1 MDKILDRNSVIES
14 VKQLIPA
21 MQQSSDPEGEL
32 LRFASERKM
41 APEMLGAIAKAIN
54 TLKTQSVYATAKE
67 ASERG
72 RSFST
77 IDTEALLDKYT
88 KQSMPNIVNMSDI
101 AKNNDDYFTVEVQD
115 IKKVAADHSDDIHE
129 GNISELFES
138 EFQHIPSDADKAF
151 IDKAEIFFDTEVANK
166 FANNKEEQ
174 SYTEQDYLDLAEEL
188 NFNLSDIEHKFAKF
202 FNPSN
207 TKRDKEFYEIV
218 QDTKDLYDIYSED
231 FDKAAVK
238 LANVLHT
245 VYGLGEY
252 VLQNYDETKPVWGVR
267 FKRASHL
274 APDHNYD
281 ISDAL
286 YNYYTNCLNL
296 EVVNEALSRDFR
308 KVAATTADDNDDE
321 RRGSNKKKLNNRP
334 TSAEQWLI
342 EQGYIK
348 EHPSGGFGFYT
359 PDPGDPD
366 WEEFVRIVPDYV
378 LEDLSKR
385 DMVPKGYVNKI
396 LDAQKK
402 FFDQELN
409 DEINDSVAEDT
420 EYTPNF
426 ILKGKPIKSYDDSA
440 EKKDAFKIK
449 YPEVFKPNDLVKA
462 KTSIPQSDTKG
473 LSKTDLSN
481 LFPTGFSGGIS
492 IPPIDLAEAA
502 TVAKDISMA
511 PYKFLYQ
518 SLKNSKP
525 VVNKTEGALVD
536 EINKVKSE
544 EFFNDLMTTDPVLSK
559 LNHHQRRELADIYQ
573 AAKDY
578 YPDLVRNKTVLKTF
592 LRQGVE
598 TGGMDLNTVSILNKM
613 KVDGNNN
620 NK

>member
-41 APEMLGAIAKAIN
+41 APEMLGAIVKAIN

-77 IDTEALLDKYT
+77 IDTEALLDKYA

-101 AKNNDDYFTVEVQD
+101 AKDNDDYFTVEVQD
-115 IKKVAADHSDDIHE
+115 IKKVAADHSDDIQE
-129 GNISELFES
+129 GNISDLFES
-138 EFQHIPSDADKAF
+138 EFKHIPSDADKAF
-151 IDKAEIFFDTEVANK
+151 INQAEIFFDSEVANK

-188 NFNLSDIEHKFAKF
+188 NFNLSGIEHKFAKF

-218 QDTKDLYDIYSED
+218 QDTKDLYNIYSED
-231 FDKAAVK
+231 FDNAAVK

-252 VLQNYDETKPVWGVR
+252 VLQNDDNTKQVWGVH

-281 ISDAL
+281 ISDDL
-286 YNYYTNCLNL
+286 YDYYTNCLNL
-296 EVVNEALSRDFR
+296 EVVNEAISRDFY
-308 KVAATTADDNDDE
+308 KSAATTDPGSGPKSKPTPKPKTLYEKWLNDN
-321 RRGSNKKKLNNRP
+321 
-334 TSAEQWLI
+334 
-342 EQGYIK
+342 GYIDIDQDT
-348 EHPSGGFGFYT
+348 GQIYLAT
-359 PDPGDPD
+359 PETGDPD
-366 WEEFVRIVPDYV
+366 WEEFVRTVPYDVLEELSKSAVVPD
-378 LEDLSKR
+378 
-385 DMVPKGYVNKI
+385 GYVSEILAAKEKI
-396 LDAQKK
+396 LN
-402 FFDQELN
+402 QETN
-409 DEINDSVAEDT
+409 ASDNDSAGKED

-426 ILKGKPIKSYDDSA
+426 ILNGKPIKSYDDSK

-449 YPEVFKPNDLVKA
+449 YPAVFKPNDLVKA
-462 KTSIPQSDTKG
+462 KTSIPQDTTRG
-473 LSKTDLSN
+473 SSKVNWSN
-481 LFPTGFSGGIS
+481 LFPTGSSGGINV
-492 IPPIDLAEAA
+492 PPIDLAGAA
-502 TVAKDISMA
+502 TVAKDIGMA

-598 TGGMDLNTVSILNKM
+598 TGGMDLNTVNILNKM

>member
-77 IDTEALLDKYT
+77 IDTEALLDKYA
-88 KQSMPNIVNMSDI
+88 KQSMPNIVSMSDI
-101 AKNNDDYFTVEVQD
+101 TKDNDDYFTVEVQD

-138 EFQHIPSDADKAF
+138 EFQHIPSDADRAF
-151 IDKAEIFFDTEVANK
+151 IDKAEIFFDEEVANK

-174 SYTEQDYLDLAEEL
+174 SYIEQDYLDLAEEL
-188 NFNLSDIEHKFAKF
+188 NFNLSGIEHKFAKF
-202 FNPSN
+202 FNPAN

-218 QDTKDLYDIYSED
+218 QDTKDLYNIYSED

-238 LANVLHT
+238 LANVLHM
-245 VYGLGEY
+245 VYGLSEY
-252 VLQNYDETKPVWGVR
+252 VLQSDDKTKQVWGVR

-281 ISDAL
+281 ISDDL
-286 YNYYTNCLNL
+286 YDYYTNCLNL
-296 EVVNEALSRDFR
+296 EVVNEAISRDFR
-308 KVAATTADDNDDE
+308 KVAATTDDE
-321 RRGSNKKKLNNRP
+321 GRGSDKKTLNNRASN
-334 TSAEQWLI
+334 SADQWLI

-348 EHPSGGFGFYT
+348 PHPAGGWGFYT

-378 LEDLSKR
+378 LEELSKR
-385 DMVPKGYVNKI
+385 AMVPDGYVSEILAAKEKI
-396 LDAQKK
+396 LN
-402 FFDQELN
+402 QETN
-409 DEINDSVAEDT
+409 DETNDSAGEDDK
-420 EYTPNF
+420 YTPNF
-426 ILKGKPIKSYDDSA
+426 ILNGKPIKSYDDSA

-449 YPEVFKPNDLVKA
+449 YPEVFKPNDLVKV
-462 KTSIPQSDTKG
+462 KTSIPQSDTKS
-473 LSKTDLSN
+473 LSKTNLSN
-481 LFPTGFSGGIS
+481 LFPTGFSGGINV
-492 IPPIDLAEAA
+492 PPIDIAEAA
-502 TVAKDISMA
+502 TVAKNVGMA

-525 VVNKTEGALVD
+525 VVNKTEGTLVD
-536 EINKVKSE
+536 EINRVKSE

-578 YPDLVRNKTVLKTF
+578 YPDLVKNKTVLKTF

-598 TGGMDLNTVSILNKM
+598 TGGMDLNTVNILNKI

>member
-77 IDTEALLDKYT
+77 IDTEALLDKYA

-101 AKNNDDYFTVEVQD
+101 SKDNDYYFTVEVQD
-115 IKKVAADHSDDIHE
+115 IKKVAADHSNNIQE

-151 IDKAEIFFDTEVANK
+151 TDQAEIFFDAEVANK
-166 FANNKEEQ
+166 FANNKEGQ

-188 NFNLSDIEHKFAKF
+188 NFNLSGIEHKFAKF

-218 QDTKDLYDIYSED
+218 QDTKDLYNIYSED

-252 VLQNYDETKPVWGVR
+252 VLQNDDETKPVWGVR

-281 ISDAL
+281 ISDDL
-286 YNYYTNCLNL
+286 YDYYTNCLNL
-296 EVVNEALSRDFR
+296 EVVNEAISRDFY
-308 KVAATTADDNDDE
+308 KSAATTDPGPGPKSKPKPKTLYEKWLNDN
-321 RRGSNKKKLNNRP
+321 
-334 TSAEQWLI
+334 
-342 EQGYIK
+342 GYIDIDQDT
-348 EHPSGGFGFYT
+348 GQIYLAT
-359 PDPGDPD
+359 PETGDPD
-366 WEEFVRIVPDYV
+366 WEEFVRTVPYDVLEELSKSAVVPD
-378 LEDLSKR
+378 
-385 DMVPKGYVNKI
+385 GYVSEILAAKEKI
-396 LDAQKK
+396 LN
-402 FFDQELN
+402 QETN
-409 DEINDSVAEDT
+409 DDDNDSAGKDD

-426 ILKGKPIKSYDDSA
+426 ILNGKPIKSYDDSK

-449 YPEVFKPNDLVKA
+449 YPAVFKPNDLVKA
-462 KTSIPQSDTKG
+462 KTSIPQDTTRGSAKVNW
-473 LSKTDLSN
+473 SN
-481 LFPTGFSGGIS
+481 LFPTGSSGGS
-492 IPPIDLAEAA
+492 NVPPIDLAEAA
-502 TVAKDISMA
+502 TVAKDIGMA

>member
-77 IDTEALLDKYT
+77 IDTEALLDKYA

-101 AKNNDDYFTVEVQD
+101 AKDNDDYFTVEVQD
-115 IKKVAADHSDDIHE
+115 IKKVASDHSNDIQE

-138 EFQHIPSDADKAF
+138 EFQHIPSDADKDF
-151 IDKAEIFFDTEVANK
+151 IDQAEIFFDAEVANK

-218 QDTKDLYDIYSED
+218 QDTKDLYNIYSED
-231 FDKAAVK
+231 FDNAVVK

-252 VLQNYDETKPVWGVR
+252 VLQNDDNTKQVWGVR

-281 ISDAL
+281 ISDDL
-286 YNYYTNCLNL
+286 YDYYTNCLYL
-296 EVVNEALSRDFR
+296 EVVNEAISRDFY
-308 KVAATTADDNDDE
+308 KSAATTTPGPGPKPKPKPKTAYEKWLFDNAYIRVDDQTGQMMLSIPAP
-321 RRGSNKKKLNNRP
+321 GS
-334 TSAEQWLI
+334 
-342 EQGYIK
+342 
-348 EHPSGGFGFYT
+348 
-359 PDPGDPD
+359 PD
-366 WEEFVRIVPDYV
+366 WEEFAQNIPY
-378 LEDLSKR
+378 
-385 DMVPKGYVNKI
+385 PI
-396 LDAQKK
+396 LT
-402 FFDQELN
+402 ELDKAYPQYN
-409 DEINDSVAEDT
+409 ILADVVKTKAEIKDRQAAD
-420 EYTPNF
+420 
-426 ILKGKPIKSYDDSA
+426 KGKENKENKEPKSEPKSEPKA
-440 EKKDAFKIK
+440 NTKDFLTR
-449 YPEVFKPNDLVKA
+449 PSTNVP
-462 KTSIPQSDTKG
+462 
-473 LSKTDLSN
+473 SKTE
-481 LFPTGFSGGIS
+481 
-492 IPPIDLAEAA
+492 PIDFNKAFE
-502 TVAKDISMA
+502 VGKDIALA
-511 PYKFLYQ
+511 PYKFIYK
-518 SLKNSKP
+518 SLKESKP
-525 VVNKTEGALVD
+525 TVNKTESKLLD
-536 EINKVKSE
+536 EINNVKSE
-544 EFFNDLMTTDPVLSK
+544 EFFNDLMITDPVLSK
-559 LNHHQRRELADIYQ
+559 LNHKQRRELADVYQ

-578 YPDLVRNKTVLKTF
+578 YPDLVRNKSVLKTF

-598 TGGMDLNTVSILNKM
+598 AGGIDINTAQTLNKL
-613 KVDGNNN
+613 NFPTNLN
-620 NK
+620 S

>member
-77 IDTEALLDKYT
+77 IDTEALLDKYA

-101 AKNNDDYFTVEVQD
+101 AKDNDDYFAVEVQD
-115 IKKVAADHSDDIHE
+115 IKKVAADHSNNIQE

-151 IDKAEIFFDTEVANK
+151 IDQAEIFFDSEVANK
-166 FANNKEEQ
+166 FADNKEEQ

-188 NFNLSDIEHKFAKF
+188 NFNLSGIEHKFAKF

-218 QDTKDLYDIYSED
+218 QDTKDLYNIYSED

-252 VLQNYDETKPVWGVR
+252 VLQNDDNTKQVWGVR

-281 ISDAL
+281 ISDDL
-286 YNYYTNCLNL
+286 YDYYTNCLNL
-296 EVVNEALSRDFR
+296 EVVNEAISRDFY
-308 KVAATTADDNDDE
+308 KSAATTDPGSGPKSKPTPKPKTLYEKWLNDN
-321 RRGSNKKKLNNRP
+321 
-334 TSAEQWLI
+334 
-342 EQGYIK
+342 GYIDIDQDT
-348 EHPSGGFGFYT
+348 GQIYLAT
-359 PDPGDPD
+359 PETGDPD
-366 WEEFVRIVPDYV
+366 WEEFVRTVPYDVLEELSKSAVVPD
-378 LEDLSKR
+378 
-385 DMVPKGYVNKI
+385 GYVSEILAAKEKI
-396 LDAQKK
+396 LN
-402 FFDQELN
+402 QETN
-409 DEINDSVAEDT
+409 DGDNDSAGKDD

-426 ILKGKPIKSYDDSA
+426 ILNGKPIKSYDDSK

-449 YPEVFKPNDLVKA
+449 YPAVFKPNDLVKA
-462 KTSIPQSDTKG
+462 KTSIPQDTTRGSAKVNW
-473 LSKTDLSN
+473 SN
-481 LFPTGFSGGIS
+481 LFPTGSSGGS
-492 IPPIDLAEAA
+492 NVPPIDLAEAA
-502 TVAKDISMA
+502 TVAKDIGMA

-598 TGGMDLNTVSILNKM
+598 TGGMDLNTVNILNKM

>member
-77 IDTEALLDKYT
+77 IDTEALLDKYA

-101 AKNNDDYFTVEVQD
+101 VKDNDDYFTVEVQD
-115 IKKVAADHSDDIHE
+115 IKKVAADHSDDIQE

-138 EFQHIPSDADKAF
+138 EFKHIPSDADKAF
-151 IDKAEIFFDTEVANK
+151 IGQTEIFFDSEVANK

-188 NFNLSDIEHKFAKF
+188 DFNLSGIEHKFAKF

-218 QDTKDLYDIYSED
+218 QDTKDLYNIYSED

-252 VLQNYDETKPVWGVR
+252 VLQNDDETKPVWGVR

-281 ISDAL
+281 ISDDL
-286 YNYYTNCLNL
+286 YDYYTNCLNL
-296 EVVNEALSRDFR
+296 EVVNEAISRDFY
-308 KVAATTADDNDDE
+308 KSAATTAPGPGPKSKPKPKTLYEKWLNDN
-321 RRGSNKKKLNNRP
+321 
-334 TSAEQWLI
+334 
-342 EQGYIK
+342 GYIDIDQDT
-348 EHPSGGFGFYT
+348 GQIYLAT
-359 PDPGDPD
+359 PETGDPD
-366 WEEFVRIVPDYV
+366 WEEFVRTVPYDVLEELSKSAVVPD
-378 LEDLSKR
+378 
-385 DMVPKGYVNKI
+385 GYVSEILAAKEKI
-396 LDAQKK
+396 LN
-402 FFDQELN
+402 QETN
-409 DEINDSVAEDT
+409 DGDNDSAGKDD

-426 ILKGKPIKSYDDSA
+426 ILNGKPIKSYDDSK
-440 EKKDAFKIK
+440 EKKDTFKIK
-449 YPEVFKPNDLVKA
+449 YPAVFKPNDLVKA
-462 KTSIPQSDTKG
+462 KTSIPQDTTRGSAKVNW
-473 LSKTDLSN
+473 SN
-481 LFPTGFSGGIS
+481 LSPTGSSGGINV
-492 IPPIDLAEAA
+492 PPIDLAEAA
-502 TVAKDISMA
+502 TVAKDIGMA

>member
-77 IDTEALLDKYT
+77 IDTEALLDKYA

-101 AKNNDDYFTVEVQD
+101 TKDNDDYFTVEVQD

-151 IDKAEIFFDTEVANK
+151 IDKAEIFFDEKVANK

-188 NFNLSDIEHKFAKF
+188 NFNLSGIEHKFAKF

-218 QDTKDLYDIYSED
+218 QDTKDLYNIYSED

-252 VLQNYDETKPVWGVR
+252 VLQSDDKTKQVWGAR

-281 ISDAL
+281 IADDL
-286 YNYYTNCLNL
+286 YDYYTNCLNL
-296 EVVNEALSRDFR
+296 EVVNEAISRDFR
-308 KVAATTADDNDDE
+308 KVAATTDDE
-321 RRGSNKKKLNNRP
+321 GRGSDKKTLNNRASN
-334 TSAEQWLI
+334 SADQWLI

-348 EHPSGGFGFYT
+348 PHPAGGWGFYT

-378 LEDLSKR
+378 LEELSKR
-385 DMVPKGYVNKI
+385 SMVPDGYVSEILAAKEKI
-396 LDAQKK
+396 LN
-402 FFDQELN
+402 QETN
-409 DEINDSVAEDT
+409 DETNDSAGEDDK
-420 EYTPNF
+420 YTPNF
-426 ILKGKPIKSYDDSA
+426 ILNGKPIKSYDDSA

-449 YPEVFKPNDLVKA
+449 YPEVFKPNDLVKV
-462 KTSIPQSDTKG
+462 KTSIPQSDTKS
-473 LSKTDLSN
+473 LSKTNLSN
-481 LFPTGFSGGIS
+481 LFPTGFSGGINV
-492 IPPIDLAEAA
+492 PPIDIAEAA
-502 TVAKDISMA
+502 TVAKDIGMA

-525 VVNKTEGALVD
+525 VVNKTEGTLVD

-598 TGGMDLNTVSILNKM
+598 TGGMDLNTVNILNKM

>member
-77 IDTEALLDKYT
+77 IDTEALLDKYA

-101 AKNNDDYFTVEVQD
+101 SKDNDYYFTVEVQD
-115 IKKVAADHSDDIHE
+115 IKKVAADHSNNIQE

-151 IDKAEIFFDTEVANK
+151 TDQAEIFFDAEVANK
-166 FANNKEEQ
+166 FANNKEGQ

-188 NFNLSDIEHKFAKF
+188 NFNLSGIEHKFAKF

-218 QDTKDLYDIYSED
+218 QDTKDLYNIYSED
-231 FDKAAVK
+231 FDNAAVK

-252 VLQNYDETKPVWGVR
+252 VLQNDNNTKQVWGVR

-281 ISDAL
+281 ISDDL
-286 YNYYTNCLNL
+286 YDYYTNCLNL
-296 EVVNEALSRDFR
+296 EVVNEAISRDFY
-308 KVAATTADDNDDE
+308 KSAATTDPGSGPKSKPTPKPKTLYEKWLNDN
-321 RRGSNKKKLNNRP
+321 R
-334 TSAEQWLI
+334 
-342 EQGYIK
+342 YIDIDQDT
-348 EHPSGGFGFYT
+348 GQIYLAT
-359 PDPGDPD
+359 PETGDPD
-366 WEEFVRIVPDYV
+366 WEEFVRTVPYNVLEELSKSAVVPD
-378 LEDLSKR
+378 
-385 DMVPKGYVNKI
+385 GYVSEI
-396 LDAQKK
+396 LDAKEK
-402 FFDQELN
+402 ILNQETN
-409 DEINDSVAEDT
+409 DGDNDSAGKDD

-426 ILKGKPIKSYDDSA
+426 ILNGKPIKSYDDSK

-449 YPEVFKPNDLVKA
+449 YPAVFKPNDLVKA
-462 KTSIPQSDTKG
+462 KTSIPQDTTRGSAKVNW
-473 LSKTDLSN
+473 SN
-481 LFPTGFSGGIS
+481 LFPTGSSGGINV
-492 IPPIDLAEAA
+492 PPIDLAEAA
-502 TVAKDISMA
+502 TVAKDIGMA

-598 TGGMDLNTVSILNKM
+598 TGGMDLNTVNILNKM
-613 KVDGNNN
+613 KVDSNNN

>member
-77 IDTEALLDKYT
+77 IDTEALLDKYA

-101 AKNNDDYFTVEVQD
+101 TKDNDDYFTVEVQD
-115 IKKVAADHSDDIHE
+115 IKKVAADHSDDIQE
-129 GNISELFES
+129 GNISDLFES

-151 IDKAEIFFDTEVANK
+151 IDQAEIFFDSEVANK
-166 FANNKEEQ
+166 FAGNKEEK

-188 NFNLSDIEHKFAKF
+188 NFNLSGIEHKFAKF

-218 QDTKDLYDIYSED
+218 QDTKDLYNIYSED

-252 VLQNYDETKPVWGVR
+252 VLQNDNETKPVWGIR

-281 ISDAL
+281 ISDDL
-286 YNYYTNCLNL
+286 YDYYTNCLNL
-296 EVVNEALSRDFR
+296 EVVNEAISRDFY
-308 KVAATTADDNDDE
+308 KSAATTDHGSGPKSKPTPKPKTLYEKWLKDN
-321 RRGSNKKKLNNRP
+321 
-334 TSAEQWLI
+334 
-342 EQGYIK
+342 GYIDIDQDT
-348 EHPSGGFGFYT
+348 GQIYLAT
-359 PDPGDPD
+359 PETGDPD
-366 WEEFVRIVPDYV
+366 WEEFVRTVPYDVLEELSKSAVVPD
-378 LEDLSKR
+378 
-385 DMVPKGYVNKI
+385 GYVSEILAAKEKI
-396 LDAQKK
+396 LN
-402 FFDQELN
+402 QETN
-409 DEINDSVAEDT
+409 DGDIDSAGKDD

-426 ILKGKPIKSYDDSA
+426 ILNGKPIKSYDDSK

-449 YPEVFKPNDLVKA
+449 YPAVFKPNDLVKT
-462 KTSIPQSDTKG
+462 KTSIPQDTTKG
-473 LSKTDLSN
+473 SSKFNWSN
-481 LFPTGFSGGIS
+481 LFPTGSSRGINV
-492 IPPIDLAEAA
+492 PPIDLAEAA
-502 TVAKDISMA
+502 TVAKNISMA

>member
-77 IDTEALLDKYT
+77 IDTEALLDKYA

-101 AKNNDDYFTVEVQD
+101 SKDNDYYFTVEVQD
-115 IKKVAADHSDDIHE
+115 IKKVAADHSNNIQE

-151 IDKAEIFFDTEVANK
+151 TDQAEIFFDAEVANK
-166 FANNKEEQ
+166 FANNKEGQ

-188 NFNLSDIEHKFAKF
+188 NFNLSGIEHKFAKF

-218 QDTKDLYDIYSED
+218 QDTKDLYNIYSED

-252 VLQNYDETKPVWGVR
+252 VLQNDDETKPVWGVR

-281 ISDAL
+281 ISDDL
-286 YNYYTNCLNL
+286 YDYYTNCLNL
-296 EVVNEALSRDFR
+296 EVVNEAISRDFY
-308 KVAATTADDNDDE
+308 KSAATTNPGPGPKSKPKPKTLYEKWLNDN
-321 RRGSNKKKLNNRP
+321 R
-334 TSAEQWLI
+334 
-342 EQGYIK
+342 YIDIDQDT
-348 EHPSGGFGFYT
+348 GQIYLAT
-359 PDPGDPD
+359 PETGDPD
-366 WEEFVRIVPDYV
+366 WEEFVRTVPYDVLEELSKSAVVPD
-378 LEDLSKR
+378 
-385 DMVPKGYVNKI
+385 GYVSEILAAKEKI
-396 LDAQKK
+396 LN
-402 FFDQELN
+402 QETN
-409 DEINDSVAEDT
+409 DGDNDSAGKDA

-426 ILKGKPIKSYDDSA
+426 ILNGKPIKSYDDSK

-449 YPEVFKPNDLVKA
+449 YPAVFKPNDLVKA
-462 KTSIPQSDTKG
+462 KTSIPQDTTRGSAKVNW
-473 LSKTDLSN
+473 SN
-481 LFPTGFSGGIS
+481 LFPTGSSGGS
-492 IPPIDLAEAA
+492 NVPPIDLAEAA
-502 TVAKDISMA
+502 TVAKDIGMA

>member
-14 VKQLIPA
+14 VKQLIPS
-21 MQQSSDPEGEL
+21 MQHSSDPEGEL

-54 TLKTQSVYATAKE
+54 TLKTQSIYATAKE

-77 IDTEALLDKYT
+77 IDTEVLLDKYA

-101 AKNNDDYFTVEVQD
+101 VKDNDDYFTVEVQD
-115 IKKVAADHSDDIHE
+115 IKKVAADHSNDIHE
-129 GNISELFES
+129 GNISDLFES
-138 EFQHIPSDADKAF
+138 EFQHIPSNADKAF
-151 IDKAEIFFDTEVANK
+151 IDQAEIFFNAEVANK

-188 NFNLSDIEHKFAKF
+188 NFNLSSIEHKFAKF

-218 QDTKDLYDIYSED
+218 QDTKDLYNIYSED
-231 FDKAAVK
+231 FDKSAVK

-252 VLQNYDETKPVWGVR
+252 VLQNDDNTKQAWGVR
-267 FKRASHL
+267 YKRANHL
-274 APDHNYD
+274 APDHNYG

-286 YNYYTNCLNL
+286 YDYYTNCLNL
-296 EVVNEALSRDFR
+296 EVVNEAISRDFR
-308 KVAATTADDNDDE
+308 KSAATTDDFGFGSKTRRKPAPKTSYEKWLIDNRYVRVNAQTGQIMLSIPSPDESGWEEFARDIPYPILEELDEAYPQFNILADVVKTKEKILNQETNDDDND
-321 RRGSNKKKLNNRP
+321 
-334 TSAEQWLI
+334 SA
-342 EQGYIK
+342 G
-348 EHPSGGFGFYT
+348 
-359 PDPGDPD
+359 
-366 WEEFVRIVPDYV
+366 
-378 LEDLSKR
+378 ED
-385 DMVPKGYVNKI
+385 V
-396 LDAQKK
+396 
-402 FFDQELN
+402 
-409 DEINDSVAEDT
+409 

-426 ILKGKPIKSYDDSA
+426 ILNGKPVKSYDDSA

-449 YPEVFKPNDLVKA
+449 YPEVYKPNELVKS
-462 KTSIPQSDTKG
+462 KTSTPQDTTKG
-473 LSKTDLSN
+473 LSKVDSSK
-481 LFPTGFSGGIS
+481 LFPSGGID
-492 IPPIDLAEAA
+492 IPPIDLAEAV
-502 TVAKDISMA
+502 TVAKDVSMA

-544 EFFNDLMTTDPVLSK
+544 EFFNDLMVTDPVLSK

-578 YPDLVRNKTVLKTF
+578 YPDLVKNKTVLKTF

-598 TGGMDLNTVSILNKM
+598 TGGMDLNTVNILNKM

>member
-77 IDTEALLDKYT
+77 IDTEALLDKYA

-115 IKKVAADHSDDIHE
+115 IKKVAADHSNNIQE

-151 IDKAEIFFDTEVANK
+151 IDQAEIFFDSEVANK

-188 NFNLSDIEHKFAKF
+188 DFNLSGIEHKFAKF

-218 QDTKDLYDIYSED
+218 QDTKDLYNIYSED
-231 FDKAAVK
+231 FDNAAVK

-252 VLQNYDETKPVWGVR
+252 VLQNDDNTKQVWGVR

-281 ISDAL
+281 ISDDL
-286 YNYYTNCLNL
+286 YDYYTNCLNL
-296 EVVNEALSRDFR
+296 EVVNEAISRDFY
-308 KVAATTADDNDDE
+308 KSAATTAPGSGPKSKPTPKPKTLYKKWLNDN
-321 RRGSNKKKLNNRP
+321 
-334 TSAEQWLI
+334 
-342 EQGYIK
+342 GYIDIDQDT
-348 EHPSGGFGFYT
+348 GQIYLAI
-359 PDPGDPD
+359 PDTGDPD
-366 WEEFVRIVPDYV
+366 WEEFVRTVPYDVLEELSKSAGVPD
-378 LEDLSKR
+378 
-385 DMVPKGYVNKI
+385 GYVSEILAAKEKI
-396 LDAQKK
+396 LN
-402 FFDQELN
+402 QETN
-409 DEINDSVAEDT
+409 DGDSDSVGKDD

-426 ILKGKPIKSYDDSA
+426 ILNGKPIKSYDDSK

-449 YPEVFKPNDLVKA
+449 YPAVFNPNDLVKA
-462 KTSIPQSDTKG
+462 KTSIPQDTTRGSAKVNW
-473 LSKTDLSN
+473 SN
-481 LFPTGFSGGIS
+481 LFPTGSSGGS
-492 IPPIDLAEAA
+492 NVPPIDLAEAA
-502 TVAKDISMA
+502 TVAKDIGMA

>member
-77 IDTEALLDKYT
+77 IDTEALLDKYA
-88 KQSMPNIVNMSDI
+88 KQAMPNIVNMSDI
-101 AKNNDDYFTVEVQD
+101 AKDNDDYFTVEVQD

-151 IDKAEIFFDTEVANK
+151 IDKAEIFFDAEVANK

-188 NFNLSDIEHKFAKF
+188 DFNLSGIEHKFAKF

-218 QDTKDLYDIYSED
+218 QDTKDLYNIYSED
-231 FDKAAVK
+231 FDNAAVK

-252 VLQNYDETKPVWGVR
+252 VLQNDDETKPVWGVR

-281 ISDAL
+281 ISDDL
-286 YNYYTNCLNL
+286 YDYYNNCLNL
-296 EVVNEALSRDFR
+296 EVVNEAISRDFY
-308 KVAATTADDNDDE
+308 KSAATTDPGSGPKSKPTPKPKTLYEKWLNDN
-321 RRGSNKKKLNNRP
+321 
-334 TSAEQWLI
+334 
-342 EQGYIK
+342 GYIDIDQDT
-348 EHPSGGFGFYT
+348 GQIYLAT
-359 PDPGDPD
+359 PETGDPD
-366 WEEFVRIVPDYV
+366 WEEFVRTVPYDVLEELSKSAVVPD
-378 LEDLSKR
+378 
-385 DMVPKGYVNKI
+385 GYVSEILAAKEKI
-396 LDAQKK
+396 LN
-402 FFDQELN
+402 QETN
-409 DEINDSVAEDT
+409 DGDNDSAGKDD

-426 ILKGKPIKSYDDSA
+426 ILNGKPIKSYDDSK

-449 YPEVFKPNDLVKA
+449 YPAVFKPNDLVKA
-462 KTSIPQSDTKG
+462 KTSIPQDTTRGSAKVNW
-473 LSKTDLSN
+473 SN
-481 LFPTGFSGGIS
+481 LFPTGSSGAINV
-492 IPPIDLAEAA
+492 PPIDLAEAA
-502 TVAKDISMA
+502 TVAKDIGMA

-598 TGGMDLNTVSILNKM
+598 TGGMDLNTVNILNKM

>member
-77 IDTEALLDKYT
+77 IDTEALLDKYA

-101 AKNNDDYFTVEVQD
+101 SKDNDDYFTFEVQD
-115 IKKVAADHSDDIHE
+115 IKKVAADHSDDIQE

-138 EFQHIPSDADKAF
+138 EFQHIPSNVDKAF
-151 IDKAEIFFDTEVANK
+151 IDQAEIFFDSEVANK

-188 NFNLSDIEHKFAKF
+188 NFNLSGIEYKFAKF

-218 QDTKDLYDIYSED
+218 QDTKDLYNIYSED
-231 FDKAAVK
+231 FDNAAVK

-252 VLQNYDETKPVWGVR
+252 VLQNDDNTKQVWGVR

-274 APDHNYD
+274 APDHNYG
-281 ISDAL
+281 ISDDL
-286 YNYYTNCLNL
+286 YDYYTNCLNL
-296 EVVNEALSRDFR
+296 EVVNEAISRDFY
-308 KVAATTADDNDDE
+308 KSAATADPGSGPKSKPTPKPKTLYEKWLNDN
-321 RRGSNKKKLNNRP
+321 
-334 TSAEQWLI
+334 
-342 EQGYIK
+342 GYIDIDQDTGK
-348 EHPSGGFGFYT
+348 IYLAIPET
-359 PDPGDPD
+359 GDPD
-366 WEEFVRIVPDYV
+366 WEEFVRTVPYDVLEELSKSATVPD
-378 LEDLSKR
+378 
-385 DMVPKGYVNKI
+385 GYVSEILAAKEKI
-396 LDAQKK
+396 LN
-402 FFDQELN
+402 QETN
-409 DEINDSVAEDT
+409 DGDNDSAGKDD

-426 ILKGKPIKSYDDSA
+426 ILNGKPIKSYDDSK

-449 YPEVFKPNDLVKA
+449 YPAVFKPNDLVKA
-462 KTSIPQSDTKG
+462 KTSIPQDTTRG
-473 LSKTDLSN
+473 SSKLNWSN
-481 LFPTGFSGGIS
+481 LFPAGSSGGIN

-502 TVAKDISMA
+502 TVAKDIGMA

-525 VVNKTEGALVD
+525 VANKTEGALVD

>member
-101 AKNNDDYFTVEVQD
+101 TKDNDNYFTVEVQD

-151 IDKAEIFFDTEVANK
+151 IDKAEIFFDEEVANK

-188 NFNLSDIEHKFAKF
+188 NFNLSGIEHKFAKF
-202 FNPSN
+202 FNPAN

-218 QDTKDLYDIYSED
+218 QDTKDLYNIYSED

-252 VLQNYDETKPVWGVR
+252 VLQSDDKTKQVWGVR

-286 YNYYTNCLNL
+286 YDYYTNCLNL
-296 EVVNEALSRDFR
+296 EVVNEAISRDFY
-308 KVAATTADDNDDE
+308 KSAATTTPGPGSKPRPKPAPETSYEKWLVDNRYVRVDE
-321 RRGSNKKKLNNRP
+321 QTGQIILAVPK
-334 TSAEQWLI
+334 
-342 EQGYIK
+342 
-348 EHPSGGFGFYT
+348 
-359 PDPGDPD
+359 PGTPD
-366 WEEFVRIVPDYV
+366 WEEFAQNIPDSI
-378 LEDLSKR
+378 LEELDKAY
-385 DMVPKGYVNKI
+385 PQYNI
-396 LDAQKK
+396 LADVVKTKA
-402 FFDQELN
+402 
-409 DEINDSVAEDT
+409 EIKDRQAAD
-420 EYTPNF
+420 
-426 ILKGKPIKSYDDSA
+426 KGKENKENKEPKSEPKSEPKA
-440 EKKDAFKIK
+440 NTKDFLTR
-449 YPEVFKPNDLVKA
+449 PSPNV
-462 KTSIPQSDTKG
+462 P
-473 LSKTDLSN
+473 SKTE
-481 LFPTGFSGGIS
+481 
-492 IPPIDLAEAA
+492 PIDFNKAFE
-502 TVAKDISMA
+502 VGKDIALA
-511 PYKFLYQ
+511 PYKFIYK
-518 SLKNSKP
+518 SLKESKP
-525 VVNKTEGALVD
+525 TVNKTESKLLD
-536 EINKVKSE
+536 EINNVKSE
-544 EFFNDLMTTDPVLSK
+544 EFFNDLMITDPVLSK
-559 LNHHQRRELADIYQ
+559 LNHKQRRELADVYQ

-578 YPDLVRNKTVLKTF
+578 YPDLVRNKSVLKTF

-598 TGGMDLNTVSILNKM
+598 AGGIDINTAQTLNKL
-613 KVDGNNN
+613 NFPTNLN
-620 NK
+620 S

>member
-77 IDTEALLDKYT
+77 IDTEALLDKYA

-101 AKNNDDYFTVEVQD
+101 SKDNDYYFTVEVQD
-115 IKKVAADHSDDIHE
+115 IKKVAADHSNNIQE

-151 IDKAEIFFDTEVANK
+151 TDQAEIFFDAEVANK
-166 FANNKEEQ
+166 FANNKEGQ

-188 NFNLSDIEHKFAKF
+188 NFNLSGIEHKFAKF

-218 QDTKDLYDIYSED
+218 QDTKDLYNIYSED

-252 VLQNYDETKPVWGVR
+252 VLQNDDETKPVWGVR

-281 ISDAL
+281 ISDDL
-286 YNYYTNCLNL
+286 YDYYTNCLNL
-296 EVVNEALSRDFR
+296 EVVNEAISRDFY
-308 KVAATTADDNDDE
+308 KSAATTNPGPGPKSKPKPKTLYEKWLNDN
-321 RRGSNKKKLNNRP
+321 R
-334 TSAEQWLI
+334 
-342 EQGYIK
+342 YIDIDQDT
-348 EHPSGGFGFYT
+348 GQIYLAT
-359 PDPGDPD
+359 PETGDPD
-366 WEEFVRIVPDYV
+366 WEEFVRTVPYDVLEELSKSAVVPD
-378 LEDLSKR
+378 
-385 DMVPKGYVNKI
+385 GYVSEILAAKEKI
-396 LDAQKK
+396 LN
-402 FFDQELN
+402 QETN
-409 DEINDSVAEDT
+409 DGDNDSAGKDA

-426 ILKGKPIKSYDDSA
+426 ILNGKPIKSYDDSK

-449 YPEVFKPNDLVKA
+449 YPAVFKPNDLVKA
-462 KTSIPQSDTKG
+462 KTSIPQDTTRG
-473 LSKTDLSN
+473 SARVNWSN
-481 LFPTGFSGGIS
+481 LFPTGSSGGS
-492 IPPIDLAEAA
+492 NVPPIDLAEAA
-502 TVAKDISMA
+502 TVAKDIGMA

>member
-77 IDTEALLDKYT
+77 IDTEALLDKYA

-101 AKNNDDYFTVEVQD
+101 AKDNDDYFTVEVQD
-115 IKKVAADHSDDIHE
+115 IKKVAADHSDDIQE

-138 EFQHIPSDADKAF
+138 EFKHIPSDTDKAF
-151 IDKAEIFFDTEVANK
+151 TDQAEIFFDAEVANK
-166 FANNKEEQ
+166 FANNKEGQ

-188 NFNLSDIEHKFAKF
+188 NFNLSGIEHKFAKF

-218 QDTKDLYDIYSED
+218 QDTKDLYNIYSED

-252 VLQNYDETKPVWGVR
+252 VLQNDDETKPVWGVR

-281 ISDAL
+281 ISDDL
-286 YNYYTNCLNL
+286 YDYYTNCLNL
-296 EVVNEALSRDFR
+296 EVVNEAISRDFY
-308 KVAATTADDNDDE
+308 KSAATTDPGPGPKSKPKPKPKTLYEKWLNDN
-321 RRGSNKKKLNNRP
+321 
-334 TSAEQWLI
+334 
-342 EQGYIK
+342 GYIDIDQDT
-348 EHPSGGFGFYT
+348 GQIYLAT
-359 PDPGDPD
+359 PETGDPD
-366 WEEFVRIVPDYV
+366 WEEFVRTVPYDVLEELSKSAVVPD
-378 LEDLSKR
+378 
-385 DMVPKGYVNKI
+385 GYVSEILAAKEKI
-396 LDAQKK
+396 LN
-402 FFDQELN
+402 QETN
-409 DEINDSVAEDT
+409 DGDNDSAGKDA

-426 ILKGKPIKSYDDSA
+426 ILNGKPIKSYDDSK

-449 YPEVFKPNDLVKA
+449 YPAVFKPNDLVKA
-462 KTSIPQSDTKG
+462 KTSIPQDTTRG
-473 LSKTDLSN
+473 SARVNWSN
-481 LFPTGFSGGIS
+481 LFPTGSSGGS
-492 IPPIDLAEAA
+492 NVPPIDLAEAA
-502 TVAKDISMA
+502 TVAKDIGMA

>member
-77 IDTEALLDKYT
+77 IDTEALLDKYA

-101 AKNNDDYFTVEVQD
+101 SKDNDYYFTVEVQD
-115 IKKVAADHSDDIHE
+115 IKKVAADHSNNIQE

-151 IDKAEIFFDTEVANK
+151 TDQAEIFFDAEVANK
-166 FANNKEEQ
+166 FVNNKEGQ

-188 NFNLSDIEHKFAKF
+188 NFNLSGIEHKFAKF

-218 QDTKDLYDIYSED
+218 QDTKDLYNIYSED

-252 VLQNYDETKPVWGVR
+252 VLQNDDETKPVWGVR

-281 ISDAL
+281 ISDDL
-286 YNYYTNCLNL
+286 YDYYTNCLNL
-296 EVVNEALSRDFR
+296 EVVNEAISRDFY
-308 KVAATTADDNDDE
+308 KSAATTDPGSGPKSKPTPKPKTLYEKWLNDN
-321 RRGSNKKKLNNRP
+321 
-334 TSAEQWLI
+334 
-342 EQGYIK
+342 GYIDIDQDT
-348 EHPSGGFGFYT
+348 GQIYLAT
-359 PDPGDPD
+359 PETGDPD
-366 WEEFVRIVPDYV
+366 WEEFVRTVPYDVLEELSKSAVVPD
-378 LEDLSKR
+378 
-385 DMVPKGYVNKI
+385 GYVSEILAAKEKI
-396 LDAQKK
+396 LN
-402 FFDQELN
+402 QETN
-409 DEINDSVAEDT
+409 DGDNDSAGKDD

-426 ILKGKPIKSYDDSA
+426 ILNGKPIKSYDDSK

-449 YPEVFKPNDLVKA
+449 YPAVFKPNDLVKA
-462 KTSIPQSDTKG
+462 KTSIPQDTTRGSAKVNW
-473 LSKTDLSN
+473 SN
-481 LFPTGFSGGIS
+481 LFPTGSSGGINV
-492 IPPIDLAEAA
+492 PPIDLAEAA
-502 TVAKDISMA
+502 TVAKDIGMA

-598 TGGMDLNTVSILNKM
+598 TGGMDLNTVNILNKM
-613 KVDGNNN
+613 KVDSNNN

>member
-32 LRFASERKM
+32 LRFANERKM

-77 IDTEALLDKYT
+77 IDTEALLDKYA

-101 AKNNDDYFTVEVQD
+101 SKDNDYYFTVEVQD
-115 IKKVAADHSDDIHE
+115 IKKVAADHSNNIQE

-151 IDKAEIFFDTEVANK
+151 TDQAEIFFDAEVANK
-166 FANNKEEQ
+166 FANNKEGQ

-188 NFNLSDIEHKFAKF
+188 NFNLSGIEHKFAKF

-218 QDTKDLYDIYSED
+218 QDTKDLYNIYSED

-252 VLQNYDETKPVWGVR
+252 VLQNDDETKPVWGVR

-281 ISDAL
+281 ISDDL
-286 YNYYTNCLNL
+286 YDYYTNCLNL
-296 EVVNEALSRDFR
+296 EVVNEAISRDFY
-308 KVAATTADDNDDE
+308 KSAATTDPGPGPKSKPKPKTLYEKWLNDN
-321 RRGSNKKKLNNRP
+321 
-334 TSAEQWLI
+334 
-342 EQGYIK
+342 GYIDIDQDT
-348 EHPSGGFGFYT
+348 GQIYLAT
-359 PDPGDPD
+359 PETGDPD
-366 WEEFVRIVPDYV
+366 WEEFVRTVPYDVLEELSKSAVVPD
-378 LEDLSKR
+378 
-385 DMVPKGYVNKI
+385 GYVSEILAAKEKI
-396 LDAQKK
+396 LN
-402 FFDQELN
+402 QETN
-409 DEINDSVAEDT
+409 DDDNDSAGKDD

-426 ILKGKPIKSYDDSA
+426 ILNGKPIKSYDDSK

-449 YPEVFKPNDLVKA
+449 YPAVFKPNDLVKA
-462 KTSIPQSDTKG
+462 KTSIPQDTTRGSAKVNW
-473 LSKTDLSN
+473 SN
-481 LFPTGFSGGIS
+481 SFPTGSSGGS
-492 IPPIDLAEAA
+492 NVPPIDLAEAA
-502 TVAKDISMA
+502 TVAKDIGMT

>member
-77 IDTEALLDKYT
+77 IDTEALLDKYA

-101 AKNNDDYFTVEVQD
+101 SKDNDDYFTVEVQD
-115 IKKVAADHSDDIHE
+115 IKKVAADHSNNIQE

-151 IDKAEIFFDTEVANK
+151 IDQAEIFFDSEVANK
-166 FANNKEEQ
+166 FADNKEEQ

-188 NFNLSDIEHKFAKF
+188 NFNLSGIEHKFAKF

-218 QDTKDLYDIYSED
+218 QDTKDLYNIYSED

-252 VLQNYDETKPVWGVR
+252 VLQNDDNTKQVWGVR

-281 ISDAL
+281 ISDDL
-286 YNYYTNCLNL
+286 YDYYTNCLNL
-296 EVVNEALSRDFR
+296 EVVNEAISRDFY
-308 KVAATTADDNDDE
+308 KSAATTDPGSGPKSKPTPKPKTLYEKWLNDN
-321 RRGSNKKKLNNRP
+321 
-334 TSAEQWLI
+334 
-342 EQGYIK
+342 GYIDIDQDT
-348 EHPSGGFGFYT
+348 GQIYLAT
-359 PDPGDPD
+359 PEAGDPD
-366 WEEFVRIVPDYV
+366 WEEFVRTVPYDVLEELSKSAVVPD
-378 LEDLSKR
+378 
-385 DMVPKGYVNKI
+385 GYVSEILAAKEKI
-396 LDAQKK
+396 LN
-402 FFDQELN
+402 QETN
-409 DEINDSVAEDT
+409 DGDDDSAGKDD

-426 ILKGKPIKSYDDSA
+426 ILNGKPIKSYDDSK

-449 YPEVFKPNDLVKA
+449 YPSVFKPNDLVKA
-462 KTSIPQSDTKG
+462 KTSIPQDTTRG
-473 LSKTDLSN
+473 SSKFNWSN
-481 LFPTGFSGGIS
+481 LFPTGSSGGINV
-492 IPPIDLAEAA
+492 PPIDLAEAA
-502 TVAKDISMA
+502 TVAKNISMA

-598 TGGMDLNTVSILNKM
+598 TGGMDLNTVNILNKM

>member
-77 IDTEALLDKYT
+77 IDTEALLDKYA

-101 AKNNDDYFTVEVQD
+101 VKDNDDYFTVEVQD
-115 IKKVAADHSDDIHE
+115 IKKVASDHSNDIQE
-129 GNISELFES
+129 GNISDLFES

-151 IDKAEIFFDTEVANK
+151 IDQAEIFFDSEVANK

-188 NFNLSDIEHKFAKF
+188 NFNLSGIEHKFAKF

-218 QDTKDLYDIYSED
+218 QDTKDLYNIYSED
-231 FDKAAVK
+231 FDNAAVK

-252 VLQNYDETKPVWGVR
+252 VLQNDDNTKQVWGVP

-281 ISDAL
+281 ISDDL
-286 YNYYTNCLNL
+286 YDYYTNCLNL
-296 EVVNEALSRDFR
+296 EVVNEAISRDFY
-308 KVAATTADDNDDE
+308 KSAATTDPGSGPKSKPTPKPKTLYEKWLKDN
-321 RRGSNKKKLNNRP
+321 
-334 TSAEQWLI
+334 
-342 EQGYIK
+342 GYIDIDQDT
-348 EHPSGGFGFYT
+348 GQIYLAI
-359 PDPGDPD
+359 PDTGDPD
-366 WEEFVRIVPDYV
+366 WEEFVRTVPYDVLEELSKSAVVPD
-378 LEDLSKR
+378 
-385 DMVPKGYVNKI
+385 GYVSEILAAKEKI
-396 LDAQKK
+396 LN
-402 FFDQELN
+402 QETN
-409 DEINDSVAEDT
+409 DGDNDSAGKDD

-426 ILKGKPIKSYDDSA
+426 ILNGKPIKSYDDSK

-449 YPEVFKPNDLVKA
+449 YPAVFKPNDLVKA
-462 KTSIPQSDTKG
+462 KTSIPQDTTRGSAKVNW
-473 LSKTDLSN
+473 SN
-481 LFPTGFSGGIS
+481 LFPTGSSGGINV
-492 IPPIDLAEAA
+492 PPIDLAEAA
-502 TVAKDISMA
+502 RVAKDISMA
-511 PYKFLYQ
+511 PYKFIYQ

-598 TGGMDLNTVSILNKM
+598 TGGMDLNTVNILNKM

>member
-77 IDTEALLDKYT
+77 IDTEALLAKYA

-101 AKNNDDYFTVEVQD
+101 AKDNDDYFTVEVQD
-115 IKKVAADHSDDIHE
+115 IKKVAADHSNNIQE

-138 EFQHIPSDADKAF
+138 EFQHIPSDADKDF
-151 IDKAEIFFDTEVANK
+151 IDQAEIFFDAEVANK

-188 NFNLSDIEHKFAKF
+188 NFNLSGIEHKFAKF
-202 FNPSN
+202 FNPAN

-218 QDTKDLYDIYSED
+218 QDTKDLYNIYSED

-252 VLQNYDETKPVWGVR
+252 VLQNDDNTKPVWGAR

-281 ISDAL
+281 ISDDL
-286 YNYYTNCLNL
+286 YDYYTNCLNL
-296 EVVNEALSRDFR
+296 EVVNEAISRDFY
-308 KVAATTADDNDDE
+308 KSAATTTPGPGPKPRPKPAPETSYEKWLFDNRYVRVDE
-321 RRGSNKKKLNNRP
+321 QTGQIILAVPK
-334 TSAEQWLI
+334 
-342 EQGYIK
+342 
-348 EHPSGGFGFYT
+348 
-359 PDPGDPD
+359 PGTPD
-366 WEEFVRIVPDYV
+366 WEEFAQNIPDSI
-378 LEDLSKR
+378 LEELDKAY
-385 DMVPKGYVNKI
+385 PQYNI
-396 LDAQKK
+396 LADVVKTKA
-402 FFDQELN
+402 
-409 DEINDSVAEDT
+409 EIKDRQAAD
-420 EYTPNF
+420 
-426 ILKGKPIKSYDDSA
+426 KGKENKENKEPKSEPKSEPKA
-440 EKKDAFKIK
+440 NTKDFLTR
-449 YPEVFKPNDLVKA
+449 PSPNV
-462 KTSIPQSDTKG
+462 P
-473 LSKTDLSN
+473 SKTE
-481 LFPTGFSGGIS
+481 
-492 IPPIDLAEAA
+492 PIDFNKAFE
-502 TVAKDISMA
+502 VGKDIALA
-511 PYKFLYQ
+511 PYKFIYK
-518 SLKNSKP
+518 SLKESKP
-525 VVNKTEGALVD
+525 TVNKTESKLLD
-536 EINKVKSE
+536 EINNVKSE
-544 EFFNDLMTTDPVLSK
+544 EFFNDLMITDPVLSK
-559 LNHHQRRELADIYQ
+559 LNHKQRRELADVYQ

-578 YPDLVRNKTVLKTF
+578 YPDLVRNKSVLKTF

-598 TGGMDLNTVSILNKM
+598 AGGIDINTAQTLNKL
-613 KVDGNNN
+613 NFPTNLN
-620 NK
+620 S

>member
-77 IDTEALLDKYT
+77 IDTEALLDKYA
-88 KQSMPNIVNMSDI
+88 KQSMPNIVSMSDI
-101 AKNNDDYFTVEVQD
+101 TKDNDDYFTVEVQD

-151 IDKAEIFFDTEVANK
+151 IDKAEIFFDEEVANK

-188 NFNLSDIEHKFAKF
+188 NFNLSGIEHKFAKF

-218 QDTKDLYDIYSED
+218 QDTKDLYNIYSED

-252 VLQNYDETKPVWGVR
+252 VLQSDDKTKQVWGVR

-281 ISDAL
+281 ISDDL
-286 YNYYTNCLNL
+286 YDYYTNCLNL
-296 EVVNEALSRDFR
+296 EVVNEAISRDFY
-308 KVAATTADDNDDE
+308 KSATTTTPGPGPKPRPKPTPKTSYEKWLFDNRYVRVDDQT
-321 RRGSNKKKLNNRP
+321 GQIILAVPK
-334 TSAEQWLI
+334 
-342 EQGYIK
+342 
-348 EHPSGGFGFYT
+348 
-359 PDPGDPD
+359 PGTPD
-366 WEEFVRIVPDYV
+366 WEEFAQNIPYSILEELDKAYPQFNILADVVKTRAEIKDRQAADKDKENKEPKSEPKLEPKTNAKDFLTRPSSNVP
-378 LEDLSKR
+378 
-385 DMVPKGYVNKI
+385 
-396 LDAQKK
+396 
-402 FFDQELN
+402 
-409 DEINDSVAEDT
+409 
-420 EYTPNF
+420 
-426 ILKGKPIKSYDDSA
+426 
-440 EKKDAFKIK
+440 
-449 YPEVFKPNDLVKA
+449 
-462 KTSIPQSDTKG
+462 
-473 LSKTDLSN
+473 SKTE
-481 LFPTGFSGGIS
+481 
-492 IPPIDLAEAA
+492 PIDFNKAFE
-502 TVAKDISMA
+502 VGKDIALA
-511 PYKFLYQ
+511 PYKFIYK
-518 SLKNSKP
+518 SLKESKP
-525 VVNKTEGALVD
+525 TVNKTESKLLD
-536 EINKVKSE
+536 EINNVKSE
-544 EFFNDLMTTDPVLSK
+544 EFFNDLMITDPVLSK
-559 LNHHQRRELADIYQ
+559 LNHKQRRELADVYQ

-578 YPDLVRNKTVLKTF
+578 YPDLVRNKSVLKTF

-598 TGGMDLNTVSILNKM
+598 AGGIDINTAQTLSKLNFPINLNS
-613 KVDGNNN
+613 
-620 NK
+620 

>member
-77 IDTEALLDKYT
+77 IDTEALLDKYA

-101 AKNNDDYFTVEVQD
+101 VKDNDDYFTVEVQD
-115 IKKVAADHSDDIHE
+115 IKKVAADHSDDIQE

-138 EFQHIPSDADKAF
+138 EFKHIPSDADKAF
-151 IDKAEIFFDTEVANK
+151 IGQTEIFFDSEVANK

-188 NFNLSDIEHKFAKF
+188 DFNLSGIEHKFAKF

-218 QDTKDLYDIYSED
+218 QDTKDLYNIYSED
-231 FDKAAVK
+231 FDNAAVK

-252 VLQNYDETKPVWGVR
+252 VLQNDDNTKQVWGAR

-281 ISDAL
+281 ISDDL
-286 YNYYTNCLNL
+286 YDYYTNCLNL
-296 EVVNEALSRDFR
+296 KVVNEAISRDFY
-308 KVAATTADDNDDE
+308 KSAATTDPGSGPKSKPTPKPKTLYEKWLNDN
-321 RRGSNKKKLNNRP
+321 
-334 TSAEQWLI
+334 
-342 EQGYIK
+342 GYIDIDQDT
-348 EHPSGGFGFYT
+348 GQIYLAT
-359 PDPGDPD
+359 PETGDPD
-366 WEEFVRIVPDYV
+366 WEEFVRTVPYDVLEELSKSAVVPD
-378 LEDLSKR
+378 
-385 DMVPKGYVNKI
+385 GYVSEILAAKEKI
-396 LDAQKK
+396 LN
-402 FFDQELN
+402 QETN
-409 DEINDSVAEDT
+409 DGANASAGKDD

-426 ILKGKPIKSYDDSA
+426 ILNGKPIKSYDDSK

-449 YPEVFKPNDLVKA
+449 YPAVFKPNDLVKA
-462 KTSIPQSDTKG
+462 KTSIPQDTTRGSAKVNW
-473 LSKTDLSN
+473 SN
-481 LFPTGFSGGIS
+481 LSPTGSSGGINV
-492 IPPIDLAEAA
+492 PPIDLAEAA

>member
-77 IDTEALLDKYT
+77 IDTEALLDKYA

-101 AKNNDDYFTVEVQD
+101 TKDNDDYFTVEVQD

-138 EFQHIPSDADKAF
+138 EFRHIPSDEDKAF
-151 IDKAEIFFDTEVANK
+151 IDKAEIFFDAEVANK

-188 NFNLSDIEHKFAKF
+188 NFNLSGIEHKFAKF
-202 FNPSN
+202 FNPAN

-218 QDTKDLYDIYSED
+218 QDTKDLYNIYSED
-231 FDKAAVK
+231 FDKAVVK

-252 VLQNYDETKPVWGVR
+252 VLQSDDKTKQVWGVR

-281 ISDAL
+281 ISDDL
-286 YNYYTNCLNL
+286 YDYYTNCLNL
-296 EVVNEALSRDFR
+296 EVVNEAISRDFY
-308 KVAATTADDNDDE
+308 KSAATTTPGPGPKHRPKPTPKTSYEKWLFDNRYVRVDDQTGQMMLSIPAP
-321 RRGSNKKKLNNRP
+321 GS
-334 TSAEQWLI
+334 
-342 EQGYIK
+342 
-348 EHPSGGFGFYT
+348 
-359 PDPGDPD
+359 PD
-366 WEEFVRIVPDYV
+366 WEEFAQNIPYSILEELDKAYPQFNIFADVVKTRAEIKDRQSADKDKENKESKENKENKEPKSEPKLEPKTNAKDFLTRPSSNVP
-378 LEDLSKR
+378 
-385 DMVPKGYVNKI
+385 
-396 LDAQKK
+396 
-402 FFDQELN
+402 
-409 DEINDSVAEDT
+409 
-420 EYTPNF
+420 
-426 ILKGKPIKSYDDSA
+426 
-440 EKKDAFKIK
+440 
-449 YPEVFKPNDLVKA
+449 
-462 KTSIPQSDTKG
+462 
-473 LSKTDLSN
+473 SKTE
-481 LFPTGFSGGIS
+481 
-492 IPPIDLAEAA
+492 PIDFNKAFEIG
-502 TVAKDISMA
+502 KDIALA
-511 PYKFLYQ
+511 PYKFIYK
-518 SLKNSKP
+518 SLKESKP
-525 VVNKTEGALVD
+525 TVNKTESKLLD
-536 EINKVKSE
+536 EINNVKSE
-544 EFFNDLMTTDPVLSK
+544 EFFNDLMITDPVLSK
-559 LNHHQRRELADIYQ
+559 LNHKQRRELADVYQ

-578 YPDLVRNKTVLKTF
+578 YPDLVRNKSVLKTF

-598 TGGMDLNTVSILNKM
+598 AGGIDINTAQTLSKLNFPINLNS
-613 KVDGNNN
+613 
-620 NK
+620 

>member
-77 IDTEALLDKYT
+77 IDTEALLDKYA

-101 AKNNDDYFTVEVQD
+101 SKDNDYYFTVEVQD
-115 IKKVAADHSDDIHE
+115 IKKVAADHSNNIQE

-151 IDKAEIFFDTEVANK
+151 TDQAEIFFDAEVANK
-166 FANNKEEQ
+166 FANNKEGQ

-188 NFNLSDIEHKFAKF
+188 NFNLSGIEHKFAKF

-218 QDTKDLYDIYSED
+218 QDTKDLYNIYSED

-252 VLQNYDETKPVWGVR
+252 VLQNDDETKPVWGVR

-281 ISDAL
+281 ISDDL
-286 YNYYTNCLNL
+286 YDYYTNCLNL
-296 EVVNEALSRDFR
+296 EVVNEAISRDFY
-308 KVAATTADDNDDE
+308 KSAATTDPGPGPKSKPKPKTLYEKWLNDN
-321 RRGSNKKKLNNRP
+321 
-334 TSAEQWLI
+334 
-342 EQGYIK
+342 GYIDIDQDT
-348 EHPSGGFGFYT
+348 GQIYLAT
-359 PDPGDPD
+359 PETGDPD
-366 WEEFVRIVPDYV
+366 WEEFVRTVPYDV
-378 LEDLSKR
+378 LEELSKSAV
-385 DMVPKGYVNKI
+385 VPYGYVSEILAAKEKI
-396 LDAQKK
+396 LN
-402 FFDQELN
+402 QETN
-409 DEINDSVAEDT
+409 DDDNDSAGKDD
-420 EYTPNF
+420 EYAPNF
-426 ILKGKPIKSYDDSA
+426 ILNGKPIKSYDDSK

-449 YPEVFKPNDLVKA
+449 YPAVFKPNDLVKA
-462 KTSIPQSDTKG
+462 KTSIPQDTTRGSAKVNW
-473 LSKTDLSN
+473 SN
-481 LFPTGFSGGIS
+481 LFPTGSSGGS
-492 IPPIDLAEAA
+492 NVPPIDLAEAA
-502 TVAKDISMA
+502 TVAKDIGMA

>member
-77 IDTEALLDKYT
+77 IDTEALLDKYA

-101 AKNNDDYFTVEVQD
+101 SKDNDYYFTVEVQD
-115 IKKVAADHSDDIHE
+115 IKKVAADHSNNIQE

-151 IDKAEIFFDTEVANK
+151 TDQAEIFFDAEVANK
-166 FANNKEEQ
+166 FANNKEGQ

-188 NFNLSDIEHKFAKF
+188 NFNLSGIEHKFAKF

-218 QDTKDLYDIYSED
+218 QDTKDLYNIYSED

-252 VLQNYDETKPVWGVR
+252 VLQNDDETKPVWGVR
-267 FKRASHL
+267 FKRSSHL

-281 ISDAL
+281 ISDDL
-286 YNYYTNCLNL
+286 YDYYTNCLNL
-296 EVVNEALSRDFR
+296 EVVNEAISRDFY
-308 KVAATTADDNDDE
+308 KSAATTDPGPGPKSKPKPKTLYEKWLNDN
-321 RRGSNKKKLNNRP
+321 
-334 TSAEQWLI
+334 
-342 EQGYIK
+342 GYIDIDQDT
-348 EHPSGGFGFYT
+348 GQIYLAT
-359 PDPGDPD
+359 PETGDPD
-366 WEEFVRIVPDYV
+366 WEEFVRTVPYDVLEELSKSAVVPD
-378 LEDLSKR
+378 
-385 DMVPKGYVNKI
+385 GYVSEILAAKEKI
-396 LDAQKK
+396 LN
-402 FFDQELN
+402 QETN
-409 DEINDSVAEDT
+409 DGDNDSAGKDD

-426 ILKGKPIKSYDDSA
+426 ILNGKPIKSYDDSK

-449 YPEVFKPNDLVKA
+449 YPAVFKPNDLVKA
-462 KTSIPQSDTKG
+462 KTSIPQDTTRG
-473 LSKTDLSN
+473 SARVNWSN
-481 LFPTGFSGGIS
+481 LFPTGSSGGS
-492 IPPIDLAEAA
+492 NVPPIDLAEAA
-502 TVAKDISMA
+502 TVAKDIGMA

>member
-77 IDTEALLDKYT
+77 IDTEALLDKYS
-88 KQSMPNIVNMSDI
+88 KQSMPNIVSMSEFTKD
-101 AKNNDDYFTVEVQD
+101 NDDYFTVEVQD

-151 IDKAEIFFDTEVANK
+151 IDKAEIFFDEEVANK

-188 NFNLSDIEHKFAKF
+188 NFNLSGIEHKFAKF
-202 FNPSN
+202 FNPAN

-218 QDTKDLYDIYSED
+218 QDTKDLYNIYSED

-238 LANVLHT
+238 LANVLQT

-252 VLQNYDETKPVWGVR
+252 VLQSDDKTKQVWGVR

-281 ISDAL
+281 ISDDL
-286 YNYYTNCLNL
+286 YDYYTNCLNL
-296 EVVNEALSRDFR
+296 EVVNEAISRDFY
-308 KVAATTADDNDDE
+308 KSATTTTPGPGPKPRPKPTPKTSYEKWLFDNRYVRVDDQT
-321 RRGSNKKKLNNRP
+321 GQIILAVPKP
-334 TSAEQWLI
+334 
-342 EQGYIK
+342 G
-348 EHPSGGFGFYT
+348 T
-359 PDPGDPD
+359 PDWGEFSQNIPD
-366 WEEFVRIVPDYV
+366 SILEELDKAYPQY
-378 LEDLSKR
+378 
-385 DMVPKGYVNKI
+385 NI
-396 LDAQKK
+396 LADVVKTKA
-402 FFDQELN
+402 
-409 DEINDSVAEDT
+409 EIKDRQAAD
-420 EYTPNF
+420 
-426 ILKGKPIKSYDDSA
+426 KGKENKENKEPKSEPKSEPKA
-440 EKKDAFKIK
+440 NTKDFLTR
-449 YPEVFKPNDLVKA
+449 PSPNV
-462 KTSIPQSDTKG
+462 P
-473 LSKTDLSN
+473 SKTE
-481 LFPTGFSGGIS
+481 
-492 IPPIDLAEAA
+492 PIDFNKAFEVGKNIAL
-502 TVAKDISMA
+502 A
-511 PYKFLYQ
+511 PYKFIYK
-518 SLKNSKP
+518 SLKESKP
-525 VVNKTEGALVD
+525 TVNKTESKLLD
-536 EINKVKSE
+536 EINNVKSE
-544 EFFNDLMTTDPVLSK
+544 EFFNDLMITDPVLSK
-559 LNHHQRRELADIYQ
+559 LNHKQRRELADVYQ

-578 YPDLVRNKTVLKTF
+578 YPDLVRNKSVLKTF

-598 TGGMDLNTVSILNKM
+598 AGGIDINTAQTLNKL
-613 KVDGNNN
+613 NFPTNLN
-620 NK
+620 S

>member
-77 IDTEALLDKYT
+77 IDTEALLDKYA

-101 AKNNDDYFTVEVQD
+101 SKDNDYYFTVEVQD
-115 IKKVAADHSDDIHE
+115 IKKVAADHSNNIQE

-151 IDKAEIFFDTEVANK
+151 TDQAEIFFDAEVANK
-166 FANNKEEQ
+166 FANNKEGQ

-188 NFNLSDIEHKFAKF
+188 NFNLSGIEHKFAKF

-218 QDTKDLYDIYSED
+218 QDTKDLYNIYSED

-252 VLQNYDETKPVWGVR
+252 VLQNDDETKPVWGVR

-281 ISDAL
+281 ISDDL
-286 YNYYTNCLNL
+286 YDYYTNCLNL
-296 EVVNEALSRDFR
+296 EVVNEAISRDFY
-308 KVAATTADDNDDE
+308 KSAATTDPGPGPKSKPKPKTLYEKWLNDN
-321 RRGSNKKKLNNRP
+321 
-334 TSAEQWLI
+334 
-342 EQGYIK
+342 GYIDIDQDT
-348 EHPSGGFGFYT
+348 GQIYLAI
-359 PDPGDPD
+359 PDIGDPD
-366 WEEFVRIVPDYV
+366 WEEFVRTVPYDVLEELSKSAVVPD
-378 LEDLSKR
+378 
-385 DMVPKGYVNKI
+385 GYVSEILAAKEKI
-396 LDAQKK
+396 LN
-402 FFDQELN
+402 QETN
-409 DEINDSVAEDT
+409 DGDNDSAGKDA

-426 ILKGKPIKSYDDSA
+426 ILNGKPIKSYDDSK

-449 YPEVFKPNDLVKA
+449 YPAVFKPNDLVKA
-462 KTSIPQSDTKG
+462 KTSIPQDTTRG
-473 LSKTDLSN
+473 SARVNWSN
-481 LFPTGFSGGIS
+481 LFPTGSSGGS
-492 IPPIDLAEAA
+492 NVPPIDLAEAA
-502 TVAKDISMA
+502 TIAKDIGMA

>member
-41 APEMLGAIAKAIN
+41 APEMLGAIVKAIN

-77 IDTEALLDKYT
+77 IDTEALLDKYA

-101 AKNNDDYFTVEVQD
+101 TKDNDDYFTVEVQD
-115 IKKVAADHSDDIHE
+115 IKKVAADHSNDIHE

-138 EFQHIPSDADKAF
+138 EFRHIPSDEDKAF
-151 IDKAEIFFDTEVANK
+151 INKAEIFFDEEVANK

-188 NFNLSDIEHKFAKF
+188 NFNLSGIEHKFAKF

-218 QDTKDLYDIYSED
+218 QDTKDLYNIYSED
-231 FDKAAVK
+231 FDKAAIK

-252 VLQNYDETKPVWGVR
+252 VLQSDDKTKQVWGVR

-281 ISDAL
+281 ISDDL
-286 YNYYTNCLNL
+286 YDYYTNCLNL
-296 EVVNEALSRDFR
+296 EVVNEAISRDFY
-308 KVAATTADDNDDE
+308 KSAATTTPGPGPKPRPKPTPKTSYEKWLFDNRYVRVDDQT
-321 RRGSNKKKLNNRP
+321 GQIIL
-334 TSAEQWLI
+334 AI
-342 EQGYIK
+342 
-348 EHPSGGFGFYT
+348 PS
-359 PDPGDPD
+359 PDNPD
-366 WEEFVRIVPDYV
+366 WEEFAQNIPD
-378 LEDLSKR
+378 S
-385 DMVPKGYVNKI
+385 
-396 LDAQKK
+396 
-402 FFDQELN
+402 
-409 DEINDSVAEDT
+409 
-420 EYTPNF
+420 
-426 ILKGKPIKSYDDSA
+426 ILKELDKAYPQFNIFADVVKTRAEIKDRQDA
-440 EKKDAFKIK
+440 DKDNKEPKSEPKLEPKTNAKDFLTR
-449 YPEVFKPNDLVKA
+449 PSPNV
-462 KTSIPQSDTKG
+462 Q
-473 LSKTDLSN
+473 SKTE
-481 LFPTGFSGGIS
+481 
-492 IPPIDLAEAA
+492 PIDFNKAFE
-502 TVAKDISMA
+502 VGKDIALA
-511 PYKFLYQ
+511 PYKFIYK
-518 SLKNSKP
+518 SLKESKP
-525 VVNKTEGALVD
+525 TVNKTESKLLD
-536 EINKVKSE
+536 EINNVKSE
-544 EFFNDLMTTDPVLSK
+544 EFFNDLMITDPVLSK
-559 LNHHQRRELADIYQ
+559 LNHKQRRELADVYQ

-578 YPDLVRNKTVLKTF
+578 YPDLVRNKSVLKTF

-598 TGGMDLNTVSILNKM
+598 AGGIDINTAQTLSKLNFPTNLNS
-613 KVDGNNN
+613 
-620 NK
+620 

>member
-77 IDTEALLDKYT
+77 IDTEALLDKYA

-101 AKNNDDYFTVEVQD
+101 SKDNDDYFTVEVQD

-151 IDKAEIFFDTEVANK
+151 IEKAEIFFDAEVANK

-188 NFNLSDIEHKFAKF
+188 NFNLSDIENKFAKF

-218 QDTKDLYDIYSED
+218 QDTKDLYNIYSED
-231 FDKAAVK
+231 FDNAAVK

-252 VLQNYDETKPVWGVR
+252 VLQSDDKTKQVWGVR

-281 ISDAL
+281 ISDDL
-286 YNYYTNCLNL
+286 YDYYTNCLNL
-296 EVVNEALSRDFR
+296 EVVNEAISRDFR
-308 KVAATTADDNDDE
+308 KVASTTDDE
-321 RRGSNKKKLNNRP
+321 RSGSDKKTLNNRASNS
-334 TSAEQWLI
+334 TDQWLI

-348 EHPSGGFGFYT
+348 PHPAGGWGFYT

-378 LEDLSKR
+378 LEELSKR
-385 DMVPKGYVNKI
+385 AMVPDGYVSEILAAKEKI
-396 LDAQKK
+396 LN
-402 FFDQELN
+402 QETN
-409 DEINDSVAEDT
+409 DETNDSAAEDT

-426 ILKGKPIKSYDDSA
+426 ILNGKPIKSYDDSA

-462 KTSIPQSDTKG
+462 KTSIPQDTTRG
-473 LSKTDLSN
+473 SSKFNWSN
-481 LFPTGFSGGIS
+481 LFPTGSSGGINV
-492 IPPIDLAEAA
+492 PPIDLAEAA
-502 TVAKDISMA
+502 TVAKDIGMA

-525 VVNKTEGALVD
+525 VVNKTEGTLVD

-598 TGGMDLNTVSILNKM
+598 TGGMDLNTVNILNKM

>member
-77 IDTEALLDKYT
+77 IDTEALLDKYA

-101 AKNNDDYFTVEVQD
+101 AKDNDDYFTVEVQD
-115 IKKVAADHSDDIHE
+115 IKKVASDHSNDIQE

-151 IDKAEIFFDTEVANK
+151 IDKAEIFFDEEVANK

-218 QDTKDLYDIYSED
+218 QDTKDLYNIYSED
-231 FDKAAVK
+231 FDNAVVK

-252 VLQNYDETKPVWGVR
+252 VLQSDDKTKQVWGVR

-286 YNYYTNCLNL
+286 YDYYTNCLNL
-296 EVVNEALSRDFR
+296 EVVNEAISRDFY
-308 KVAATTADDNDDE
+308 KSAATTTPGPGSKPRPKPAPETSYEKWLFDNRYVRVDE
-321 RRGSNKKKLNNRP
+321 QTGQIILAVPK
-334 TSAEQWLI
+334 
-342 EQGYIK
+342 
-348 EHPSGGFGFYT
+348 
-359 PDPGDPD
+359 PGTPD
-366 WEEFVRIVPDYV
+366 WEEFAQNIPDSI
-378 LEDLSKR
+378 LEELDKAY
-385 DMVPKGYVNKI
+385 PQYNI
-396 LDAQKK
+396 LADVVKTKA
-402 FFDQELN
+402 
-409 DEINDSVAEDT
+409 EIKDRQAAD
-420 EYTPNF
+420 
-426 ILKGKPIKSYDDSA
+426 KGKENKENKEPKSEPKSEPKA
-440 EKKDAFKIK
+440 NTKDFLTR
-449 YPEVFKPNDLVKA
+449 PSPNV
-462 KTSIPQSDTKG
+462 P
-473 LSKTDLSN
+473 SKTE
-481 LFPTGFSGGIS
+481 
-492 IPPIDLAEAA
+492 PIDFNKAFALNQR
-502 TVAKDISMA
+502 S
-511 PYKFLYQ
+511 FLM
-518 SLKNSKP
+518 
-525 VVNKTEGALVD
+525 
-536 EINKVKSE
+536 I
-544 EFFNDLMTTDPVLSK
+544 
-559 LNHHQRRELADIYQ
+559 
-573 AAKDY
+573 
-578 YPDLVRNKTVLKTF
+578 
-592 LRQGVE
+592 
-598 TGGMDLNTVSILNKM
+598 
-613 KVDGNNN
+613 
-620 NK
+620 

>member
-88 KQSMPNIVNMSDI
+88 KQSMPNIVSMSDI
-101 AKNNDDYFTVEVQD
+101 TKDNDDYFTVEVQD

-138 EFQHIPSDADKAF
+138 EFQHIPSDADRAF
-151 IDKAEIFFDTEVANK
+151 IDKAEIFFDEEVANK

-174 SYTEQDYLDLAEEL
+174 FYTEQDYLDLAEEL
-188 NFNLSDIEHKFAKF
+188 NFNLSGIEHKFAKF

-218 QDTKDLYDIYSED
+218 QDTKDLYNIYSED

-252 VLQNYDETKPVWGVR
+252 VLQSDDKIKQVWGVR
-267 FKRASHL
+267 FKRASYL

-281 ISDAL
+281 ISDDL
-286 YNYYTNCLNL
+286 YDYYTNCLNL
-296 EVVNEALSRDFR
+296 EVVNEAISRDFY
-308 KVAATTADDNDDE
+308 KSAATTTPGPGSKPRPKTKPKTAYEKWLVDNAYVHIDDQTGQI
-321 RRGSNKKKLNNRP
+321 RL
-334 TSAEQWLI
+334 AI
-342 EQGYIK
+342 
-348 EHPSGGFGFYT
+348 PS
-359 PDPGDPD
+359 PDNPD
-366 WEEFVRIVPDYV
+366 WEEFAQNIPDSILEELDKAYPQFNILADVVKTRAEIKDRQAADKDKENKEPKSDPKSEPKANTKDFLTRPSPNVP
-378 LEDLSKR
+378 
-385 DMVPKGYVNKI
+385 
-396 LDAQKK
+396 
-402 FFDQELN
+402 
-409 DEINDSVAEDT
+409 
-420 EYTPNF
+420 
-426 ILKGKPIKSYDDSA
+426 
-440 EKKDAFKIK
+440 
-449 YPEVFKPNDLVKA
+449 
-462 KTSIPQSDTKG
+462 
-473 LSKTDLSN
+473 SKTE
-481 LFPTGFSGGIS
+481 
-492 IPPIDLAEAA
+492 PIDFNKAFE
-502 TVAKDISMA
+502 VGKDIALA
-511 PYKFLYQ
+511 PYKFIYK
-518 SLKNSKP
+518 SLKESKP
-525 VVNKTEGALVD
+525 TVNKTESKLLD
-536 EINKVKSE
+536 EINNVKSE
-544 EFFNDLMTTDPVLSK
+544 EFFNDLMITDPVLSK
-559 LNHHQRRELADIYQ
+559 LNHKQRRELADVYQ

-578 YPDLVRNKTVLKTF
+578 YPDLVRNKSVLKTF

-598 TGGMDLNTVSILNKM
+598 AGGIDINTAQTLSKLNFPINLNS
-613 KVDGNNN
+613 
-620 NK
+620 

>member
-77 IDTEALLDKYT
+77 IDTEALLDKYA
-88 KQSMPNIVNMSDI
+88 KQSMPNIVSMSDFT
-101 AKNNDDYFTVEVQD
+101 KDNDDYFTVEVQD

-138 EFQHIPSDADKAF
+138 EFQHIPSDTDKAF
-151 IDKAEIFFDTEVANK
+151 IDKAEIFFDAEVANK

-188 NFNLSDIEHKFAKF
+188 NFNLSGIEHKFAKF

-218 QDTKDLYDIYSED
+218 QDTKDLYNIYSED

-245 VYGLGEY
+245 VYGLSEY
-252 VLQNYDETKPVWGVR
+252 VLQSDDKTKQVWGVR

-281 ISDAL
+281 ISDDL
-286 YNYYTNCLNL
+286 YDYYTNCLNL
-296 EVVNEALSRDFR
+296 EVVNEAISRDFR
-308 KVAATTADDNDDE
+308 KVAATTDDA
-321 RRGSNKKKLNNRP
+321 RRGSDKKTLNNRASN
-334 TSAEQWLI
+334 SADQWLI

-348 EHPSGGFGFYT
+348 PHPAGGWGFYT

-366 WEEFVRIVPDYV
+366 WEEFVRTVPDYV
-378 LEDLSKR
+378 LEELSKR
-385 DMVPKGYVNKI
+385 SMVPDGYVSEILAAKEKI
-396 LDAQKK
+396 LN
-402 FFDQELN
+402 QETN
-409 DEINDSVAEDT
+409 DETSDSASEDT

-426 ILKGKPIKSYDDSA
+426 ILNGKPIKSYDDSA

-449 YPEVFKPNDLVKA
+449 YPEVFKPNDLVKV
-462 KTSIPQSDTKG
+462 KTSIPKSDTKS
-473 LSKTDLSN
+473 LSKTNLSN
-481 LFPTGFSGGIS
+481 LFPTGFSGGINV
-492 IPPIDLAEAA
+492 PPIDIAEAA
-502 TVAKDISMA
+502 TVAKNVGMA

-525 VVNKTEGALVD
+525 VVNKTEGTLVD

-578 YPDLVRNKTVLKTF
+578 YPDLVKNKTVLKTF

-598 TGGMDLNTVSILNKM
+598 TGGMDLNTVNILNKM